1 VKYRI
6 IVMPIL
12 RQKKGLS
19 NEKRAFSCQIQAIGK
34 HRDYG
39 IETRSEEV
47 GNLLL
52 QCRPV
57 LPCPI

>member
-1 VKYRI
+1 
-6 IVMPIL
+6 MPIL

-39 IETRSEEV
+39 IETGSEEV